1 MNEQNLVPNSARTPT
16 QRRENARKAGKASAE
31 AKVKSL
37 QSKERKLGSKMA
49 EYAEYALPSY
59 TGKDKQAKS
68 ARYYKYQREFNA
80 VRRERNDLQNKIS
93 KAKQEARE
101 NEAKAKK
108 KFVNSFGEAT
118 KRNIT
123 NATYEKAQ
131 RKLAKDIMRF
141 IGG

>member
-1 MNEQNLVPNSARTPT
+1 MGGRGASSGASGGARSL
-16 QRRENARKAGKASAE
+16 NKALDTAE

-68 ARYYKYQREFNA
+68 AKYYKYKNEFNA
-80 VRRERNDLQNKIS
+80 VRRERNDMQNKIS
-93 KAKQEARE
+93 QTKREAQE

>member
-1 MNEQNLVPNSARTPT
+1 MEEAR
-16 QRRENARKAGKASAE
+16 
-31 AKVKSL
+31 VKRL
-37 QSKERKLGSKMA
+37 QIKESKLGRKMA
-49 EYAEYALPSY
+49 EYAEYATPAY

-68 ARYYKYQREFNA
+68 AKYYKYKNEFNE

-93 KAKQEARE
+93 QTRREARE

-131 RKLAKDIMRF
+131 RKLVKDIMRF

>member
-1 MNEQNLVPNSARTPT
+1 MGGRGASIGASGGARSL
-16 QRRENARKAGKASAE
+16 NKALDTAE
-31 AKVKSL
+31 ARVKSL
-37 QSKERKLGSKMA
+37 QSKESKLGSKMA
-49 EYAEYALPSY
+49 EHAKYATPGY

-68 ARYYKYQREFNA
+68 AKYYKYQREFNA

-93 KAKQEARE
+93 QTKREARE

-131 RKLAKDIMRF
+131 RNLAKDVMRV

>member
-1 MNEQNLVPNSARTPT
+1 MGGRGASSGASGGTRSVNKAL
-16 QRRENARKAGKASAE
+16 NAAE

-37 QSKERKLGSKMA
+37 QSKERKLGSKME
-49 EYAEYALPSY
+49 EYAEYATPSY

-68 ARYYKYQREFNA
+68 AKYYKYQREFNA

-131 RKLAKDIMRF
+131 KKLSKQIMKY

>member
-1 MNEQNLVPNSARTPT
+1 MGGRGASSGANGGTRSLN
-16 QRRENARKAGKASAE
+16 KAIDTAE
-31 AKVKSL
+31 ARVKSL

-49 EYAEYALPSY
+49 EYAEYASPAY
-59 TGKDKQAKS
+59 TGKDKKAKS
-68 ARYYKYQREFNA
+68 AKYYKYQKEFNT

-93 KAKQEARE
+93 QTKREARE

-118 KRNIT
+118 KRTIT
-123 NATYEKAQ
+123 TATYEKAQ
-131 RKLAKDIMRF
+131 RKLAKEIMRF

>member
-1 MNEQNLVPNSARTPT
+1 MGRGSS
-16 QRRENARKAGKASAE
+16 KAGSSGTRSLNKAIDTAE
-31 AKVKSL
+31 ARVKSL
-37 QSKERKLGSKMA
+37 QSKEAILGSKMA

-68 ARYYKYQREFNA
+68 AKYYKYQREFNA

-93 KAKQEARE
+93 KTKRESRE

-123 NATYEKAQ
+123 TATYEKAQ
-131 RKLAKDIMRF
+131 RKLAKEIMRF

>member
-1 MNEQNLVPNSARTPT
+1 MGRGSS
-16 QRRENARKAGKASAE
+16 KAGSSGTRSLNKAIDTAE
-31 AKVKSL
+31 ARVKSL
-37 QSKERKLGSKMA
+37 QSKEAILGSKMA

-59 TGKDKQAKS
+59 TGKDKQTKS
-68 ARYYKYQREFNA
+68 AKYYKYQREFNA

-93 KAKQEARE
+93 KTKRESRE

-123 NATYEKAQ
+123 TATYEKAQ
-131 RKLAKDIMRF
+131 RKLAKEIMRF

>member
-1 MNEQNLVPNSARTPT
+1 MDNIKMGGRGASGGARSV
-16 QRRENARKAGKASAE
+16 NKALGTAE
-31 AKVKSL
+31 ASVKSL

-49 EYAEYALPSY
+49 EYAEYATPAY

-68 ARYYKYQREFNA
+68 AKYYKYQREFNA

-131 RKLAKDIMRF
+131 KKLAKDIMRV

>member
-1 MNEQNLVPNSARTPT
+1 MKIEQLAIKDIKPYDGT
-16 QRRENARKAGKASAE
+16 AE
-31 AKVKSL
+31 ARVKSL

-49 EYAEYALPSY
+49 EYAEYATPSY

-68 ARYYKYQREFNA
+68 AKYYKYKNEFNA

-93 KAKQEARE
+93 NAKREVRE

>member
-1 MNEQNLVPNSARTPT
+1 M
-16 QRRENARKAGKASAE
+16 AE

-68 ARYYKYQREFNA
+68 AKYYKYKNEFNE

-93 KAKQEARE
+93 QTKRESRE

>member
-1 MNEQNLVPNSARTPT
+1 MEKAIYPIGAKSMNVEMMAVKDIKPFE
-16 QRRENARKAGKASAE
+16 RR
-31 AKVKSL
+31 VKSL
-37 QSKERKLGSKMA
+37 QSKETKLGSKMA
-49 EYAEYALPSY
+49 EYAEYASPSY

-68 ARYYKYQREFNA
+68 AKYYKYQREFNA

-93 KAKQEARE
+93 KTKREARE

-108 KFVNSFGEAT
+108 KFVNSLGEAT

-123 NATYEKAQ
+123 TANYENAQ

>member
-1 MNEQNLVPNSARTPT
+1 MGGRGASSVASGGARSL
-16 QRRENARKAGKASAE
+16 NKALDTAE
-31 AKVKSL
+31 SRVKSL

-49 EYAEYALPSY
+49 EYAEYATPAY

-68 ARYYKYQREFNA
+68 AKYYKYKNEFNE

-93 KAKQEARE
+93 QTKREARE

-131 RKLAKDIMRF
+131 RKLAKEIMRF

>member
-1 MNEQNLVPNSARTPT
+1 MGGRGASSGTGGGTRSLN
-16 QRRENARKAGKASAE
+16 KAIDTAE
-31 AKVKSL
+31 ARVKSL
-37 QSKERKLGSKMA
+37 QSKETKLGSKMA
-49 EYAEYALPSY
+49 EYAEYASPSY

-68 ARYYKYQREFNA
+68 AKYYKYQREFNA

-93 KAKQEARE
+93 KTKREARE

-123 NATYEKAQ
+123 TANYENAQ

>member
-1 MNEQNLVPNSARTPT
+1 MGRGSS
-16 QRRENARKAGKASAE
+16 KAGSSGTRSLNKAIDTAE
-31 AKVKSL
+31 ARVKSL
-37 QSKERKLGSKMA
+37 QSKETELGRKMA

-68 ARYYKYQREFNA
+68 AKYYKYQREFNA

-93 KAKQEARE
+93 KTKRDSRE

-123 NATYEKAQ
+123 TATYEKAQ
-131 RKLAKDIMRF
+131 RKLAKEIMRF

>member
-1 MNEQNLVPNSARTPT
+1 MKIEQLAIDT
-16 QRRENARKAGKASAE
+16 AE
-31 AKVKSL
+31 ARVKSL
-37 QSKERKLGSKMA
+37 QSKETKLGSKMA
-49 EYAEYALPSY
+49 EYAEYASPSY

-68 ARYYKYQREFNA
+68 AKYYKYQREFNA

-93 KAKQEARE
+93 NAKREARE

-123 NATYEKAQ
+123 NANYEKAQ

>member
-1 MNEQNLVPNSARTPT
+1 MANEKNLHPSEYKLS
-16 QRRENARKAGKASAE
+16 QEE
-31 AKVKSL
+31 AKKGGIASGEARVKSL
-37 QSKERKLGSKMA
+37 QSKERKLGDKMA
-49 EYAEYALPSY
+49 EYAEYATPAY

-68 ARYYKYQREFNA
+68 AKYYKYKNEFNE

-131 RKLAKDIMRF
+131 KKLAKDIMRF